1 MEPLVPENTMKTI
14 VIGNGQSLKVRD
26 TNRSAF
32 HNNISGHKMETL
44 KEGIDYQNLRDLL
57 EAYSKSQWR
66 AELQIKNQKRCDI

>member
-32 HNNISGHKMETL
+32 YNNISGHKMETL

-57 EAYSKSQWR
+57 EAYSKARWR